1 MHSFSVS
8 QSTVQWLSTGYLMV
22 AGLMIPIS
30 AWVFKRFNI
39 KQTYLLMMIIF
50 LIGSILGYLAPNFS
64 ILLIGRLI
72 QAIAAGS
79 LIPMIQNVVLM
90 VYPVAQRGA
99 AMGMTG
105 IVVAFAPAIG
115 PTLSGFLIDDYGWRS
130 LFLVLIPLTLIVFI
144 LAVIFTKN
152 INDVQKD
159 PLDIWSLILSM
170 GGFGAV
176 LYSFSIIGNQ
186 GHLTLPVVV
195 TFFVGL
201 ILVTIFVKRQLKL
214 TSPLI
219 EMRVFKNK
227 IFSITAILSA
237 ISNISMLGVELIM
250 PLYLQNVHG
259 VTALTSGL
267 VLLPGALVM
276 AILNPISGRLFD
288 KFGIFKL
295 SIFGYSILALGTLPM
310 FTFGLQ
316 ANLIEVSVL
325 YAIRMA
331 GISLVMMPTFTAG
344 VNALSPEL
352 DIQGNAASST
362 VRQIAGSLGTA
373 VLMMLVSLFSSSN
386 QHASL
391 ETLNNGYH
399 AAFVVALIMAVVG
412 FLLSFTLKNSKQKQS
427 KN

>member
-1 MHSFSVS
+1 
-8 QSTVQWLSTGYLMV
+8 
-22 AGLMIPIS
+22 
-30 AWVFKRFNI
+30 
-39 KQTYLLMMIIF
+39 
-50 LIGSILGYLAPNFS
+50 
-64 ILLIGRLI
+64 
-72 QAIAAGS
+72 
-79 LIPMIQNVVLM
+79 
-90 VYPVAQRGA
+90 
-99 AMGMTG
+99 
-105 IVVAFAPAIG
+105 
-115 PTLSGFLIDDYGWRS
+115 
-130 LFLVLIPLTLIVFI
+130 
-144 LAVIFTKN
+144 
-152 INDVQKD
+152 
-159 PLDIWSLILSM
+159 
-170 GGFGAV
+170 
-176 LYSFSIIGNQ
+176 
-186 GHLTLPVVV
+186 
-195 TFFVGL
+195 
-201 ILVTIFVKRQLKL
+201 
-214 TSPLI
+214 
-219 EMRVFKNK
+219 MRVFKNK

-325 YAIRMA
+325 YDIRMA

>member
-8 QSTVQWLSTGYLMV
+8 KSTVQWLSTGYLMV

-90 VYPVAQRGA
+90 VYPVAQRGD

-201 ILVTIFVKRQLKL
+201 ILVTIFVKR
-214 TSPLI
+214 
-219 EMRVFKNK
+219 
-227 IFSITAILSA
+227 
-237 ISNISMLGVELIM
+237 
-250 PLYLQNVHG
+250 
-259 VTALTSGL
+259 
-267 VLLPGALVM
+267 
-276 AILNPISGRLFD
+276 
-288 KFGIFKL
+288 
-295 SIFGYSILALGTLPM
+295 
-310 FTFGLQ
+310 
-316 ANLIEVSVL
+316 
-325 YAIRMA
+325 
-331 GISLVMMPTFTAG
+331 
-344 VNALSPEL
+344 
-352 DIQGNAASST
+352 
-362 VRQIAGSLGTA
+362 
-373 VLMMLVSLFSSSN
+373 
-386 QHASL
+386 
-391 ETLNNGYH
+391 
-399 AAFVVALIMAVVG
+399 
-412 FLLSFTLKNSKQKQS
+412 
-427 KN
+427 